1 MWWVALTIF
10 LIPLIYLIATNLD
23 DRKERAARLD
33 RIRRRLAEK
42 EEQAR
47 GRGKQEGRDE
57 A

>member
-1 MWWVALTIF
+1 MWWVALTVF

-42 EEQAR
+42 EDEAR
-47 GRGKQEGRDE
+47 GRTAREDRDE
-57 A
+57 V